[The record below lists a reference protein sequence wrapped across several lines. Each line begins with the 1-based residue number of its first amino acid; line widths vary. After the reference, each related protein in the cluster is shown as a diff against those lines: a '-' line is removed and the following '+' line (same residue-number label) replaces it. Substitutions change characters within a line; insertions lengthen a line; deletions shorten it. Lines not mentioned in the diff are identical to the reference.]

1 MHVTQHSSHV
11 IYSLTQVC
19 GQHVMPSALT
29 TKRTVVGYDNATVCL
44 ETIMHQCYSH
54 ITDAAMDHM
63 FNQAPEVI
71 HTIRADGCVKDSFL
85 DELQISKLEGDLHI
99 NRDSLVTWRQHAHV
113 MSHTS
118 SKAKFVDYLLMRDER
133 NNPVLQQQ
141 RKLQEQAAKLIQRAA
156 AANAKAELA
165 AREKASRLLEKVAD
179 KERRDALTTAERKAE
194 DKQKKIENAGRKA
207 AKTLLALGRLRAAQE
222 IAAGIAAPLAN
233 AAANDEVNA

>member
-1 MHVTQHSSHV
+1 
-11 IYSLTQVC
+11 
-19 GQHVMPSALT
+19 
-29 TKRTVVGYDNATVCL
+29 
-44 ETIMHQCYSH
+44 MHQCYSH

-85 DELQISKLEGDLHI
+85 DEIQISKLEGDLHI
-99 NRDSLVTWRQHAHV
+99 NGDSLVTWRQHAHV

-118 SKAKFVDYLLMRDER
+118 SKAKFVDHLLMRDER

-179 KERRDALTTAERKAE
+179 KER
-194 DKQKKIENAGRKA
+194 
-207 AKTLLALGRLRAAQE
+207 
-222 IAAGIAAPLAN
+222 
-233 AAANDEVNA
+233 